1 MFQISEAYRLICSEA
16 RLGDN
21 VGSDE
26 FTSEDNL
33 TAYID
38 ESNSFSLSD
47 SQTGE
52 LKSFF
57 IITPSLY
64 SRMEEPVLTTPHFF
78 FDQDI
83 MTQIRKAVL
92 QISLHLAADLG
103 YEVGP
108 FFQFLLTPEYKNMF
122 YSVSIV
128 IGLE

>member
-26 FTSEDNL
+26 FTSKDNL
-33 TAYID
+33 TSCME
-38 ESNSFSLSD
+38 ESNSFGLSD

-64 SRMEEPVLTTPHFF
+64 SRMEEPVLTTPYFF

-83 MTQIRKAVL
+83 KTQIRKAVL
-92 QISLHLAADLG
+92 QICLHLAGDLG
-103 YEVGP
+103 YEVVP
-108 FFQFLLTPEYKNMF
+108 FYFSVFT
-122 YSVSIV
+122 YSWK
-128 IGLE
+128 